1 LHDHSHSF
9 LFPGGRGINI
19 FRYLANVTKK
29 NRKIEPFASEH
40 LSSALKQIDF
50 GDCDGVL
57 VRSYS
62 VLTKQQQEGI
72 VFSFVLY
79 YKKEKQL

>member
-1 LHDHSHSF
+1 
-9 LFPGGRGINI
+9 LFSGGRGIDI
-19 FRYLANVTKK
+19 FRYLTTVTKK
-29 NRKIEPFASEH
+29 NRKIEPFAAQH

-50 GDCDGVL
+50 GDSDGVL

-62 VLTKQQQEGI
+62 VLMKQEQEGI

-79 YKKEKQL
+79 YKKEKEL